1 MTAPA
6 LGGGGATESQAL
18 PPPRVSISSN
28 VALRPR
34 SAYDDPRGGQ
44 RSAVSSPRSDA
55 VREVLSA
62 RTDRRGRGGGGLPG
76 GRVRAAGVPAHA
88 GDQADARAPLGGQ
101 RLRQDV
107 HRRGE
112 ALRPPLAS

>member
-18 PPPRVSISSN
+18 PPPRVSNSSG

-44 RSAVSSPRSDA
+44 RSAVSSPRSEA

-62 RTDRRGRGGGGLPG
+62 RSDRRRRDGGGVSR
-76 GRVRAAGVPAHA
+76 GRFRAAGIPAHA
-88 GDQADARAPLGGQ
+88 GDQANARAPLAGQ
-101 RLRQDV
+101 
-107 HRRGE
+107 
-112 ALRPPLAS
+112 